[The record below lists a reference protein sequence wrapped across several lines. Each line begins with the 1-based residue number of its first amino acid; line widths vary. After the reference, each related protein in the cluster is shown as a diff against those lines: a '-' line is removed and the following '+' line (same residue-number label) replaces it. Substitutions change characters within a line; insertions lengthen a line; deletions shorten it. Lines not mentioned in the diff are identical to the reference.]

1 MCVYTTSFLRFLYLY
16 DCLLLQFCA
25 KLFVHVC
32 VHGNLNI
39 NACVCIYARVCVC
52 VRGGSYPSQRVAEVG
67 PQYLPPDTELLTGK
81 SRKGDVQGGVGR
93 G

>member
-39 NACVCIYARVCVC
+39 NACVCIYARVCVYE
-52 VRGGSYPSQRVAEVG
+52 VEATLLSGLQR
-67 PQYLPPDTELLTGK
+67 
-81 SRKGDVQGGVGR
+81 
-93 G
+93 